1 MLFESRCVADVFAR
15 GAFCSLF
22 ARGAFCSPVEPREG
36 ELAVVDISGADEPS
50 CFPAGTVEIAEL
62 VGCTSVSVTM
72 RTATC
77 VAASPSRV
85 TRSARKNPFTRRLDN
100 RAA

>member
-1 MLFESRCVADVFAR
+1 MLFASRCVADAFAR
-15 GAFCSLF
+15 GT
-22 ARGAFCSPVEPREG
+22 FCSPVEPRKG
-36 ELAVVDISGADEPS
+36 ELAVVDTSDDDEPS
-50 CFPAGTVEIAEL
+50 WIPVGVVEIAEL
-62 VGCTSVSVTM
+62 VDATSVTVTM

-85 TRSARKNPFTRRLDN
+85 TRSATKNPFTRRLDK